1 MGILS
6 TATIRKHWMKG
17 CDLPSQ
23 NEMKKMGWGTHRCK
37 CYLNSGLVIA
47 WWYDNKCVNI
57 CSIYANPEPFSPVIR
72 WDWVN
77 KKHINIYSPDAIKE
91 CSKSMGGVDL
101 ADMLISLYRTT
112 VKTKRLYLKILF
124 LCVDISKVNAWM
136 LYHRHC
142 NQLQVLQKKQ
152 ISLLTFIIK
161 ITEDLGSANK
171 VPRGIGRPSKR
182 KSRKWSFIS
191 VKLKHSWFFVII
203 VH

>member
-1 MGILS
+1 
-6 TATIRKHWMKG
+6 
-17 CDLPSQ
+17 
-23 NEMKKMGWGTHRCK
+23 
-37 CYLNSGLVIA
+37 
-47 WWYDNKCVNI
+47 
-57 CSIYANPEPFSPVIR
+57 
-72 WDWVN
+72 
-77 KKHINIYSPDAIKE
+77 
-91 CSKSMGGVDL
+91 MGGVDL

-161 ITEDLGSANK
+161 ITEDLGSASK

-182 KSRKWSFIS
+182 KSRK
-191 VKLKHSWFFVII
+191 
-203 VH
+203 